1 MILDPFQPYWAEATT
16 YVSVTG
22 SAATVTGANNGAI
35 SPSGKCKA
43 YRFCNN
49 GTSAINF
56 IAYPNGATVT
66 AVTVTTGVQMLPG
79 TVETFTLPPNM
90 TLSVIGAGATTLS
103 VTPGEGA

>member
-1 MILDPFQPYWAEATT
+1 MILNPFQPYLAEATT
-16 YVSVTG
+16 YISVTT
-22 SAATVTGANNGAI
+22 SAATSTNL
-35 SPSGKCKA
+35 SPSGKCTA

-56 IAYPNGATVT
+56 LATPVGAAVT
-66 AVTVTTGVQMLPG
+66 AVTTTTGVQMLPG
-79 TVETFTLPPNM
+79 TVETFTLPPNV